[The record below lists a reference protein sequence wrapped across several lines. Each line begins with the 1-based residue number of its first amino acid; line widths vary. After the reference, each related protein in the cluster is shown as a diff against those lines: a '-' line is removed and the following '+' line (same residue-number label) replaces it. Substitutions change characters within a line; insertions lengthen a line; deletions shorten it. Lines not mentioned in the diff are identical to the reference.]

1 MNEALETAYTFF
13 TEQGYTGSIE
23 DFVDLISKNSDALD
37 LSYTLFT
44 EEGYAGSFEDF
55 STLMGVGDTQKKN
68 RFGFR
73 IGNWYFSAQRIIKK
87 PTSKCNS
94 YC

>member
-55 STLMGVGDTQKKN
+55 STLMGVGDTQKKKSI
-68 RFGFR
+68 RFP
-73 IGNWYFSAQRIIKK
+73 NWKLVLLSPAHYQETNVLI
-87 PTSKCNS
+87 
-94 YC
+94 